1 MHFVRFC
8 VLCVLSMFC
17 AGCGR
22 ISSGG
27 WRQLAQACPHLEV
40 IRLGGS
46 AKCSEAA
53 LKALS
58 HILPGITPPHKA
70 AAGAA
75 AAAGKQQPAPPE
87 APSAPAAAAAA
98 VADSWEDAFA
108 SDTEDDH
115 ATIQPQQQDVSQHAG
130 PDNISRRSSSSS
142 CGGMQADGPAASSS
156 SAAGGSSGRLKHLQ
170 ALIWPD
176 VPTAANDLVQ
186 QRCPRVLINPPLK
199 PDKLTGELPPREW
212 YPESSLDEPFM
223 QVSGKGGHDEMWWGM
238 LQRRWLVC

>member
-1 MHFVRFC
+1 
-8 VLCVLSMFC
+8 MFC

-46 AKCSEAA
+46 AECSEAA
-53 LKALS
+53 VKALS
-58 HILPGITPPHKA
+58 HILPGIPPPHK

-75 AAAGKQQPAPPE
+75 AAAVKQQPAPPE
-87 APSAPAAAAAA
+87 ASSASAPAAAGAA

-108 SDTEDDH
+108 NDSEDDR
-115 ATIQPQQQDVSQHAG
+115 AVMQPQQQAVSQHAS
-130 PDNISRRSSSSS
+130 PDSISRRSSSSS
-142 CGGMQADGPAASSS
+142 CGGTQADGLAAASR
-156 SAAGGSSGRLKHLQ
+156 SAAGGSSDRLKHLQ

-176 VPTAANDLVQ
+176 VPTAAIDLVQ

-212 YPESSLDEPFM
+212 YHEALDEPLM
-223 QVSGKGGHDEMWWGM
+223 QVGGEDGHDDICGACWTS
-238 LQRRWLVC
+238 RWLAC